1 VEHSASGHD
10 EAAQHRVTTD
20 LTPMTRM
27 LTAVFAVLV
36 LSAAAVQAASANSS
50 SHGGSPPHEPPNS
63 TGAVVEATAIA
74 QASGDGSTATATA
87 TCPHGTRAA
96 GGGFN
101 AASSSEAIALV
112 YESVKAGQHSW
123 RASAQLLDPGNQS
136 TLDLTTYVYCRKHF
150 PVTRSTAT
158 TVPTDGQVQIGPTAS
173 ASCPSGEI
181 AMAGGFRMAA
191 PLVSPTVT
199 DLFFDSIRSGTSS
212 WDARVVTGPA
222 GPSAITSEAYCARN
236 ATALLESDGSST
248 PNAQD
253 SVSSTATAACPNGTS
268 PAAGGFAQPD
278 SAVVS
283 FFFVYESR
291 RVGDGWQVSGLHS
304 GADPGVALDSAA
316 YCA

>member
-1 VEHSASGHD
+1 MEHSASAQG
-10 EAAQHRVTTD
+10 EAGQHRVSTD
-20 LTPMTRM
+20 LTPMTRT

-36 LSAAAVQAASANSS
+36 LSAAAVQAASAKSS
-50 SHGGSPPHEPPNS
+50 PHGGPPPHEAPNS
-63 TGAVVEATAIA
+63 PGAVVEATATA

-96 GGGFN
+96 GGGFS
-101 AASSSEAIALV
+101 APSSSEAIALV

-136 TLDLTTYVYCRKHF
+136 TLNVTTYVYCRKHF

-173 ASCPSGEI
+173 ASCPRGEI
-181 AMAGGFRMAA
+181 AMAGGFRMPA

-222 GPSAITSEAYCARN
+222 GPSAITSEAYCARHG
-236 ATALLESDGSST
+236 TAQVEADGSSA

-253 SVSSTATAACPNGTS
+253 SASSTATAACPTGLS

-278 SAVVS
+278 SAAVS

-291 RVGDGWQVSGLHS
+291 RIGDSWQVSGLHS
-304 GADPGVALDSAA
+304 GGDPGVALDSAA
-316 YCA
+316 YCG